1 MAGFIES
8 CSKGCN
14 TYSSWATGIG
24 NISGKAISKQA
35 IFDRMNEAS
44 VSFAKEIF
52 SEAMNAKLKAA
63 IESKL
68 FKSFKRVLLQDST
81 TLSLPDCL
89 VNHFPGNV
97 SKGRQKAVARL
108 QCIINIAKMQW
119 LYLSLDAYTKN
130 DQSAS
135 GLVLPLLR
143 KGDLLIRDLGYFVLD
158 VLQLIIEKKAFFISR
173 LKYGIT
179 IYDGRGKEINWKQLC
194 KANRIIDRKIFTGKE
209 HQIPVRIILIPLPS
223 KVVEQRI
230 RKAKKDRDKRLNH
243 SKDYY
248 VWLKYN
254 VFITNVESET
264 LSSKEVARA
273 YKIRWQIEI
282 LFKSW
287 KSGGDLQ
294 QVLHERCTN
303 IYRVKTSIFLL
314 LMFFCLVMQKI
325 FLTYN
330 NQIMKK
336 YNKQLSL
343 VKLLPYIVGNLLK
356 TLSSSS
362 CKLKEQLAKHCC
374 YETRKDRINMT
385 ELIINF

>member
-1 MAGFIES
+1 
-8 CSKGCN
+8 
-14 TYSSWATGIG
+14 
-24 NISGKAISKQA
+24 
-35 IFDRMNEAS
+35 MNES
-44 VSFAKEIF
+44 SESFAKEIF
-52 SEAMNAKLKAA
+52 SEAMNAKLKAVR
-63 IESKL
+63 EGKL
-68 FKSFKRVLLQDST
+68 FKLFNRVLLQDST

-97 SKGRQKAVARL
+97 SKGKQKAVARL

-135 GLVLPLLR
+135 GLALPLLR

-158 VLQLIIEKKAFFISR
+158 SLQRIIEKKAFFISR
-173 LKYGIT
+173 LRYGIT
-179 IYDGRGKEINWKQLC
+179 IYDDKGKEINWKRLC
-194 KANRIIDRKIFTGKE
+194 KTKRIIEQKVFIGKE
-209 HQIPVRIILIPLPS
+209 HQIPVRIILIPLPAEIA
-223 KVVEQRI
+223 EQRI
-230 RKAKKDRDKRLNH
+230 RKARKDRDKRLNH

-314 LMFFCLVMQKI
+314 LMFFSLIMQKI
-325 FLTYN
+325 YMPYN
-330 NQIMKK
+330 KEIMKK

-343 VKLLPYIVGNLLK
+343 VKLLTYIVDNLLEIF
-356 TLSSSS
+356 SSSPF
-362 CKLKEQLAKHCC
+362 KLKEQLAKHCS
-374 YETRKDRINMT
+374 YETRNDRINMT
-385 ELIINF
+385 ELITNF